1 MTRHLI
7 FWPFL
12 LLATLSFKA
21 SAQQT
26 TASKDSSATDS
37 MMNSLL
43 SPADKEPVLAT
54 FKSTRLILTETTETI
69 KKNNL
74 NFMVVHRFGDIAGTD
89 GGGKTMWGLDNSSDI
104 YIGFEYGL
112 TNNLDIDFGR
122 SKFEQLLEL
131 GLKYNILH
139 QTADNSMPVAVTLVG
154 KIGLKP
160 YSVTTNVFDDYANRL
175 NYFGQVIIA
184 RKFSSRLSLQVA
196 PSFLRNNLP
205 FPYLAGNEQNI
216 FSLAAA
222 GRYKFTKRM
231 GIVFDYAHPFSAFR
245 KNSNSP
251 QFYDPSGVGLE
262 VETGGHVFTINFTNA
277 KAISPINYLADTES
291 KWTKGQYRI
300 GFAIT
305 RVFDLAHKHKPIT
318 DK

>member
-1 MTRHLI
+1 MYLKYSLLVI
-7 FWPFL
+7 
-12 LLATLSFKA
+12 LLATLSFQT

-26 TASKDSSATDS
+26 TAPKDSSATDS
-37 MMNSLL
+37 LMNSLL
-43 SPADKEPVLAT
+43 AAPDKEPVLAT

-74 NFMVVHRFGDIAGTD
+74 NFMVVHRFGDIGGSD
-89 GGGKTMWGLDNSSDI
+89 GGGKTLWGLDNSSDI

-122 SKFEQLLEL
+122 SKYEQLLEL

-139 QTADNSMPVAVTLVG
+139 QTADNSMPVAVTLIG
-154 KIGLKP
+154 KTALKP
-160 YSVTTNVFDDYANRL
+160 YSVTTNVFDDYTNRL
-175 NYFGQVIIA
+175 NYFSQVVVA

-231 GIVFDYAHPFSAFR
+231 GIVIDYAHPFSSFR
-245 KNSNSP
+245 KNSDGP
-251 QFYDPSGVGLE
+251 RFYDPSGVGLE

-277 KAISPINYLADTES
+277 QAISPINYLADTES

-305 RVFDLAHKHKPIT
+305 RVFDFNTKHKGT
-318 DK
+318 YK